1 VAKVGWNVGQ
11 FRAMLVLI
19 ETVGDGPDGTRF
31 KQRTEGTAS
40 VQCLPFSKSKRKF
53 RLEWQPS
60 DRPDHSHYRIPVFG
74 SALEGGES
82 YESKVQWP

>member
-1 VAKVGWNVGQ
+1 VAKVGRNVGQ

-19 ETVGDGPDGTRF
+19 ETVGGGPDGTRF

-53 RLEWQPS
+53 RLKWQPS
-60 DRPDHSHYRIPVFG
+60 DRPDHF
-74 SALEGGES
+74 ALPHPS
-82 YESKVQWP
+82 I